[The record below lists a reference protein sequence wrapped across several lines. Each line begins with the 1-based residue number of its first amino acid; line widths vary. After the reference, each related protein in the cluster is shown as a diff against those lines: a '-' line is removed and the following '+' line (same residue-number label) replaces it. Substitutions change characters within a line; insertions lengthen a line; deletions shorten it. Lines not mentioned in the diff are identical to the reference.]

1 MREDQLK
8 NRGSSFLGFIFVLLV
23 LILGISLIGLFYFN
37 QDQSDNENQDIRF
50 WLYRHAEQ
58 IVGQEN
64 TFFVFIKNQGRHNLE
79 QVEVVLNFPQGFIV
93 KSSSPSCSQIL
104 AQRCFWSFDQIKK
117 GELKEIEFQG
127 QLFGQVDQVQNFDGV
142 LNFRLAGFS
151 SEFQKTLSSSI
162 KLTPSI
168 FLTWQIPEQSS
179 FGQKIESNLS
189 LENISEEIIPTTQ
202 VIINWPQDFTLAKAK
217 SVLENN
223 KGEEIEIKESER
235 QLKWKIDDLNPKDK
249 KGLEF
254 EGVFKNPLI
263 NELTFDLQA
272 GVFENKEFFPQ
283 IEKQKKILL
292 EKFDFN
298 ISLEANGLIEKI
310 QSCDWGQVLPIGL
323 TYYNQSQQ
331 TIKDFVL
338 KLKLI
343 GGQYVD
349 FNRLYQSRWHYY
361 QGPAHLA
368 SQGEADRSN
377 SQLSS
382 AFISKKFSS
391 EVIGESLEIFSDN
404 EIKGWSSDLIPAFN
418 QILPGDEGIIIF
430 DFPLKTPL
438 QAAKDNELQA
448 QVSLEILGQGKL
460 NQEDFI
466 WEMQGNKIELP
477 IKTSLNLESGA
488 RYYDDEHIPLG
499 QGPLPP
505 QVGEETRFSIFWR
518 IKNTTN
524 PIKNIFVKTKLSD
537 SVFWT
542 GQTKT
547 THGLIL
553 YQEDSQEVSWQIPEL
568 SIYQG
573 GPYSL
578 VEAQFEVK
586 IVPEKSQLNQI
597 LFLTE
602 DILLTAEDQL
612 TGDLI
617 FDQTNVLDT
626 NLKDDPWGQ
635 NQGIVI
641 ESKE

>member
-1 MREDQLK
+1 MKEDQLK
-8 NRGSSFLGFIFVLLV
+8 NRRSGLLGFIFVLLI

-37 QDQSDNENQDIRF
+37 QDRSDNDDQDVKF

-79 QVEVVLNFPQGFIV
+79 QVEVVLNFPQGFILE
-93 KSSSPSCSQIL
+93 SSSPACSQTSF
-104 AQRCFWSFDQIKK
+104 QRCFWSFDQIKK

-127 QLFGQVDQVQNFDGV
+127 QLFGQADQSQNFDGV
-142 LNFRLAGFS
+142 LNFYLTGFS
-151 SEFQKTLSSSI
+151 SEFKKTLSSSI

-179 FGQKIESNLS
+179 FGQKIESNIF
-189 LENISEEIIPTTQ
+189 LENISEEIIPKTQ
-202 VIINWPQDFTLAKAK
+202 VTVNWPQDFTLTKTN

-223 KGEEIEIKESER
+223 KGEEIEIKESDH
-235 QLKWKIDDLNPKDK
+235 QFIWKIDDLNPKDERS
-249 KGLEF
+249 LEF

-263 NELTFDLQA
+263 NELTFSLQA
-272 GVFENKEFFPQ
+272 SVFNNKEFFPQ
-283 IEKQKKILL
+283 VEKQKKILL

-298 ISLEANGLIEKI
+298 IALEVNGLIERI

-331 TIKDFVL
+331 TISDFAL

-349 FNRLYQSRWHYY
+349 FDRLYQSRWHYY
-361 QGPAHLA
+361 QG
-368 SQGEADRSN
+368 SN
-377 SQLSS
+377 AQSSS
-382 AFISKKFSS
+382 AFVSKRLSS
-391 EVIGESLEIFSDN
+391 EIISQSLGTFSDN
-404 EIKGWSSDLIPAFN
+404 KTKGWSSDLIPAFN
-418 QILPGDEGIIIF
+418 QILPGAEGIIVF
-430 DFPLKTPL
+430 DLPIKTSL
-438 QAAKDNELQA
+438 QATETSELKA
-448 QVSLEILGQGKL
+448 QISLEILGQGKL
-460 NQEDFI
+460 GQEDFI
-466 WEMQGNKIELP
+466 WEIKGNKIELP
-477 IKTSLNLESGA
+477 IKTSLRLKSGA

-524 PIKNIFVKTKLSD
+524 PIKNIFVKTKLPD
-537 SVFWT
+537 NVIWT

-553 YQEDSQEVSWQIPEL
+553 YQEDGQEISWQIPEL

-586 IVPEKSQLNQI
+586 IIPEESQLKQM

-602 DILLTAEDQL
+602 DIFLTAEDQL
-612 TGDLI
+612 TNDLI
-617 FDQTNVLDT
+617 FDKTNALDT
-626 NLKDDPWGQ
+626 NLEDDPWGK
-635 NQGIVI
+635 NQGVVI
-641 ESKE
+641 EPKE

>member
-1 MREDQLK
+1 MQIDQPK
-8 NRGSSFLGFIFVLLV
+8 NRGSSFLGLVFVLLV

-79 QVEVVLNFPQGFIV
+79 QVEVVLNFPQGFV
-93 KSSSPSCSQIL
+93 LKSSFPACGRAL

-127 QLFGQVDQVQNFDGV
+127 QLFGQADQSQSFDGV

-151 SEFQKTLSSSI
+151 SEFQKILSSSI

-189 LENISEEIIPTTQ
+189 LENISEEIIPTAQ
-202 VIINWPQDFTLAKAK
+202 VIINWPRDFTLAMAK

-223 KGEEIEIKESER
+223 EGEEIEIKESER
-235 QLKWKIDDLNPKDK
+235 QLKWKINDLNPKDK

-254 EGVFKNPLI
+254 EGFFKNPLI
-263 NELTFDLQA
+263 NELIFDLQA
-272 GVFENKEFFPQ
+272 GVFENKEFFLQ

-298 ISLEANGLIEKI
+298 IALEVNGLIKKV
-310 QSCDWGQVLPIGL
+310 QSSDWGQVLPIGL

-331 TIKDFVL
+331 TIKNFVL

-349 FNRLYQSRWHYY
+349 FNRFYQSRWHYY
-361 QGPAHLA
+361 QG
-368 SQGEADRSN
+368 SN
-377 SQLSS
+377 SQSSS
-382 AFISKKFSS
+382 AFISKKISS
-391 EVIGESLEIFSDN
+391 EVINEALEIFSDN
-404 EIKGWSSDLIPAFN
+404 ETKGWSSDLIPAFN
-418 QILPGDEGIIIF
+418 QILPGAEGIIVF
-430 DFPLKTPL
+430 DLPLKTSL
-438 QAAKDNELQA
+438 QAIKANELQA
-448 QVSLEILGQGKL
+448 QISLEILGQGKL

-466 WEMQGNKIELP
+466 WEMQGNKIELL
-477 IKTSLNLESGA
+477 IKTSLSLESGA
-488 RYYDDEHIPLG
+488 RYYDDEHVPLG

-505 QVGEETRFSIFWR
+505 QVGEETYFSIFWR

-524 PIKNIFVKTKLSD
+524 PIKNILVKTKLPD
-537 SVFWT
+537 SVIWT

-553 YQEDSQEVSWQIPEL
+553 YQEDGQEVSWQIPEL

-641 ESKE
+641 E

>member
-1 MREDQLK
+1 MKEDQLK
-8 NRGSSFLGFIFVLLV
+8 NRRSGLLGFIFVLLI

-37 QDQSDNENQDIRF
+37 QDRSDNDDQDVKF

-79 QVEVVLNFPQGFIV
+79 QVEVVLNFPQGFILE
-93 KSSSPSCSQIL
+93 SSSPACSQTSF
-104 AQRCFWSFDQIKK
+104 QRCFWSFDQIKK

-127 QLFGQVDQVQNFDGV
+127 QLFGQADQSQNFDGV
-142 LNFRLAGFS
+142 LNFYLTGFS
-151 SEFQKTLSSSI
+151 SEFKKTLSSSI

-179 FGQKIESNLS
+179 FGQKIESNIF
-189 LENISEEIIPTTQ
+189 LENISEEIIPKTQ
-202 VIINWPQDFTLAKAK
+202 VTVNWPQDFTLTKTN

-223 KGEEIEIKESER
+223 KGEEIEIKESDH
-235 QLKWKIDDLNPKDK
+235 QFIWKIDDLNPKDERS
-249 KGLEF
+249 LEF

-263 NELTFDLQA
+263 NELTFSLQA
-272 GVFENKEFFPQ
+272 SVFNNKEFFPQ
-283 IEKQKKILL
+283 VEKQKKILL

-298 ISLEANGLIEKI
+298 IALEVNGLIERI

-331 TIKDFVL
+331 TISDFAL

-349 FNRLYQSRWHYY
+349 FDRLYQSRWHYY
-361 QGPAHLA
+361 QG
-368 SQGEADRSN
+368 SN
-377 SQLSS
+377 AQSSS
-382 AFISKKFSS
+382 AFVSKRLSS
-391 EVIGESLEIFSDN
+391 EIISQSLGTFSDN
-404 EIKGWSSDLIPAFN
+404 KTKGWSSDLIPAFN
-418 QILPGDEGIIIF
+418 QILPGAEGIIVF
-430 DFPLKTPL
+430 DLPIKTSL
-438 QAAKDNELQA
+438 QATETSELKA
-448 QVSLEILGQGKL
+448 QISLEILGQGKL
-460 NQEDFI
+460 GQEDFI
-466 WEMQGNKIELP
+466 WEIKGNKIELP
-477 IKTSLNLESGA
+477 IKTSLRLESGA

-524 PIKNIFVKTKLSD
+524 PIKNIFVKTKLPD
-537 SVFWT
+537 NVIWT

-553 YQEDSQEVSWQIPEL
+553 YQEDGQEISWQIPEL

-586 IVPEKSQLNQI
+586 IIPEESQLKQM

-602 DILLTAEDQL
+602 DIFLTAEDQL
-612 TGDLI
+612 TNDLI
-617 FDQTNVLDT
+617 FDKTNALDT
-626 NLKDDPWGQ
+626 NLEDDPWGK
-635 NQGIVI
+635 NQGVVI
-641 ESKE
+641 EPKE

>member
-1 MREDQLK
+1 MKEDQLK
-8 NRGSSFLGFIFVLLV
+8 NRRSGLLGFIFVLLI

-37 QDQSDNENQDIRF
+37 QDRSDNDDQDVKF

-79 QVEVVLNFPQGFIV
+79 QVEVVLNFPQGFILE
-93 KSSSPSCSQIL
+93 SSSPACSQTSF
-104 AQRCFWSFDQIKK
+104 QRCFWSFDQIKK

-127 QLFGQVDQVQNFDGV
+127 QLFGQADQSQNFDGV
-142 LNFRLAGFS
+142 LNFYLAGFS
-151 SEFQKTLSSSI
+151 SEFKKTLSSSV

-179 FGQKIESNLS
+179 FGQKIESNIF
-189 LENISEEIIPTTQ
+189 LENISEEIIPKTQ
-202 VIINWPQDFTLAKAK
+202 VTVNWPQDFTLTKTN

-223 KGEEIEIKESER
+223 KGEEIEIKESDH
-235 QLKWKIDDLNPKDK
+235 QFIWKIDDLNPKDERS
-249 KGLEF
+249 LEF

-263 NELTFDLQA
+263 NELTFSLQA
-272 GVFENKEFFPQ
+272 SVFNNKEFFPQ
-283 IEKQKKILL
+283 VEKQKKILL

-298 ISLEANGLIEKI
+298 IALEVNGLIERI

-331 TIKDFVL
+331 TISDFAL

-349 FNRLYQSRWHYY
+349 FDRLYQSRWHYY
-361 QGPAHLA
+361 QG
-368 SQGEADRSN
+368 SN
-377 SQLSS
+377 AQSSS
-382 AFISKKFSS
+382 AFVSKRLSS
-391 EVIGESLEIFSDN
+391 EIISQSLGTFSDN
-404 EIKGWSSDLIPAFN
+404 KTKGWSSDLIPAFN
-418 QILPGDEGIIIF
+418 QILPGAEGIIVF
-430 DFPLKTPL
+430 DLPIKTSL
-438 QAAKDNELQA
+438 QATETSELKA
-448 QVSLEILGQGKL
+448 QISLEILGQGKL
-460 NQEDFI
+460 GQEDFI
-466 WEMQGNKIELP
+466 WEMKGNKIELP
-477 IKTSLNLESGA
+477 IKTSLRLESGA

-505 QVGEETRFSIFWR
+505 QVGEETRFSIFLR

-524 PIKNIFVKTKLSD
+524 PIKNIFVKTKLPD
-537 SVFWT
+537 NVIWT

-553 YQEDSQEVSWQIPEL
+553 YQEDGQEISWQIPEL

-586 IVPEKSQLNQI
+586 IIPEESQLKQM

-602 DILLTAEDQL
+602 DIFLTAEDQL
-612 TGDLI
+612 TNDLI
-617 FDQTNVLDT
+617 FDKTNALDT
-626 NLKDDPWGQ
+626 NLEDDPWGK
-635 NQGIVI
+635 NQGVVI
-641 ESKE
+641 EPKE

>member
-1 MREDQLK
+1 MQTNQPK
-8 NRGSSFLGFIFVLLV
+8 NRGSSFLGLVFVLLILV
-23 LILGISLIGLFYFN
+23 LGISLIGLFYFN
-37 QDQSDNENQDIRF
+37 QDPSDNKNQDIRF
-50 WLYRHAEQ
+50 WFYRHAEQ

-79 QVEVVLNFPQGFIV
+79 QVEVVLDFPQGFV
-93 KSSSPSCSQIL
+93 LKSSSPACGQVL
-104 AQRCFWSFDQIKK
+104 AQRCFWSFAQIKK
-117 GELKEIEFQG
+117 GELKEIELQG
-127 QLFGQVDQVQNFDGV
+127 QLFGRADQAQNFDGV

-168 FLTWQIPEQSS
+168 FLAWQIPEQSS

-189 LENISEEIIPTTQ
+189 LENISEEIIPTAQ
-202 VIINWPQDFTLAKAK
+202 VIINWSRDFTLARAK

-223 KGEEIEIKESER
+223 KEEEIEIKESER
-235 QLKWKIDDLNPKDK
+235 QLKWKINDLNPKDK

-272 GVFENKEFFPQ
+272 GVFENKEFFSQ

-298 ISLEANGLIEKI
+298 IALEVNGLIEKV
-310 QSCDWGQVLPIGL
+310 QSCDWGQILPIGL

-338 KLKLI
+338 KLKLT

-349 FNRLYQSRWHYY
+349 FDRLYQSRWHYY
-361 QGPAHLA
+361 QGSS
-368 SQGEADRSN
+368 SQS
-377 SQLSS
+377 SS
-382 AFISKKFSS
+382 AFISKKLSS
-391 EVIGESLEIFSDN
+391 EVISESLEIFSDN
-404 EIKGWSSDLIPAFN
+404 KIKGWSSGLIPAFE
-418 QILPGDEGIIIF
+418 QILPGAEGIVVF
-430 DFPLKTPL
+430 DLPLKTSL
-438 QAAKDNELQA
+438 QAIKASELQA
-448 QVSLEILGQGKL
+448 QISLEILGQGRL

-477 IKTSLNLESGA
+477 IKTSLNLESDA

-524 PIKNIFVKTKLSD
+524 PIKNIFVKTKLPD
-537 SVFWT
+537 SVIWT

-553 YQEDSQEVSWQIPEL
+553 YQEDGQEVSWQIPEL

-586 IVPEKSQLNQI
+586 MVPKKFQLNQL

-617 FDQTNVLDT
+617 FDQASALDT

>member
-1 MREDQLK
+1 MKEDQLK
-8 NRGSSFLGFIFVLLV
+8 NRRSGLLGFIFVLLI

-37 QDQSDNENQDIRF
+37 QDRSDNDDQDVKF

-79 QVEVVLNFPQGFIV
+79 QVEVVLNFPQGFILE
-93 KSSSPSCSQIL
+93 SSSPACSQTSF
-104 AQRCFWSFDQIKK
+104 QRCFWSFDQIKK

-127 QLFGQVDQVQNFDGV
+127 QLFGQADQSQNFDGV
-142 LNFRLAGFS
+142 LNFYLTGFS
-151 SEFQKTLSSSI
+151 SEFKKTLSSSI

-179 FGQKIESNLS
+179 FGQKIESNIF
-189 LENISEEIIPTTQ
+189 LENISEEIIPKTQ
-202 VIINWPQDFTLAKAK
+202 VTVNWPQDFTLTKTN

-223 KGEEIEIKESER
+223 KGEEIEIKESDH
-235 QLKWKIDDLNPKDK
+235 QFIWKIDDLNPKDERS
-249 KGLEF
+249 LEF

-263 NELTFDLQA
+263 NELTFSLQA
-272 GVFENKEFFPQ
+272 SVFNNKEFFPQ
-283 IEKQKKILL
+283 VEKQKKILL

-298 ISLEANGLIEKI
+298 IALEINGLIERI

-331 TIKDFVL
+331 TISDFAL

-349 FNRLYQSRWHYY
+349 FDRLYQSRWHYY
-361 QGPAHLA
+361 QG
-368 SQGEADRSN
+368 SN
-377 SQLSS
+377 AQSSS
-382 AFISKKFSS
+382 AFVSKRLSS
-391 EVIGESLEIFSDN
+391 EIISQSLGTFSDN
-404 EIKGWSSDLIPAFN
+404 KTKGWSSDLIPAFN
-418 QILPGDEGIIIF
+418 QILPGAEGIIVF
-430 DFPLKTPL
+430 DLPIKTSL
-438 QAAKDNELQA
+438 QATETSELKA
-448 QVSLEILGQGKL
+448 QISLEILGQGKL
-460 NQEDFI
+460 GQEDFI
-466 WEMQGNKIELP
+466 WEIKGNKIELP
-477 IKTSLNLESGA
+477 IKTSLRLKSGA

-524 PIKNIFVKTKLSD
+524 PIKNIFVKTKLPD
-537 SVFWT
+537 NVIWT

-553 YQEDSQEVSWQIPEL
+553 YQEDGQEISWQIPEL

-586 IVPEKSQLNQI
+586 IIPEESQLKQM

-602 DILLTAEDQL
+602 DIFLTAEDQL
-612 TGDLI
+612 TNDLI
-617 FDQTNVLDT
+617 FDKTNALDT
-626 NLKDDPWGQ
+626 NLEDDPWGK
-635 NQGIVI
+635 NQGVVI
-641 ESKE
+641 EPKE

>member
-1 MREDQLK
+1 MQIDQPK
-8 NRGSSFLGFIFVLLV
+8 NRGSSFLGFVFVILI
-23 LILGISLIGLFYFN
+23 LILGISLIGLFYSN
-37 QDQSDNENQDIRF
+37 RDQSNNENQDIRF
-50 WLYRHAEQ
+50 WFYRHAEQ
-58 IVGQEN
+58 TVGQEN
-64 TFFVFIKNQGRHNLE
+64 TFFVFVKNQGRHNLE
-79 QVEVVLNFPQGFIV
+79 QVEVILNFPQGFIL
-93 KSSSPSCSQIL
+93 KSSSPVCSQVL
-104 AQRCFWSFDQIKK
+104 GQRCLWSFDKIKK
-117 GELKEIEFQG
+117 GELREIELHG
-127 QLFGQVDQVQNFDGV
+127 KLFGQADQSQNFDGV
-142 LNFRLAGFS
+142 LNFHLAGFS

-189 LENISEEIIPTTQ
+189 LENISEEIISRAQ
-202 VIINWPQDFTLAKAK
+202 VIINWPSDFSLENAK
-217 SVLENN
+217 SVLEND
-223 KGEEIEIKESER
+223 KGEKIEIKESEF
-235 QLKWKIDDLNPKDK
+235 QIKWEIDDLNPKDK
-249 KGLEF
+249 KGLRF
-254 EGVFKNPLI
+254 EGVLKNPLI
-263 NELTFDLQA
+263 NELIFNLQA
-272 GVFENKEFFPQ
+272 GVFEDKEFFSQ

-298 ISLEANGLIEKI
+298 IALEVNGLIEKV

-349 FNRLYQSRWHYY
+349 FDRLYQSRWHYY
-361 QGPAHLA
+361 Q
-368 SQGEADRSN
+368 DSN
-377 SQLSS
+377 SQPSS
-382 AFISKKFSS
+382 VFISKQLSS
-391 EVIGESLEIFSDN
+391 EVINKSSEIFSDN
-404 EIKGWSSDLIPAFN
+404 ETKGWSLDLIPAFN
-418 QILPGDEGIIIF
+418 QILPGAEGIIVF
-430 DFPLKTPL
+430 DIPLKTSL
-438 QAAKDNELQA
+438 QATKANELQA
-448 QVSLEILGQGKL
+448 QISLEILGQGKL

-466 WEMQGNKIELP
+466 WEMSGNKIELP
-477 IKTSLNLESGA
+477 IKTNLNLEADA

-505 QVGEETRFSIFWR
+505 QVGEETHFSIFWR

-524 PIKNIFVKTKLSD
+524 PIKNIFVKTKLPNSII
-537 SVFWT
+537 WT

-547 THGLIL
+547 THGIIL
-553 YQEDSQEVSWQIPEL
+553 YQEDSQEVFWQIPEL

-578 VEAQFEVK
+578 VEAEFEVK
-586 IVPEKSQLNQI
+586 IVPEKFHLNQI

-602 DILLTAEDQL
+602 DISLTAEDQL

-617 FDQTNVLDT
+617 FDQINGLDT
-626 NLKDDPWGQ
+626 NLKDDSWGR

>member
-1 MREDQLK
+1 MQEDQLK
-8 NRGSSFLGFIFVLLV
+8 NRGSSFLGFIFVLLI

-37 QDQSDNENQDIRF
+37 KNQSDNENEDIRF

-79 QVEVVLNFPQGFIV
+79 QVEVVLNFPQGFIL
-93 KSSSPSCSQIL
+93 KSSSPACSQVL
-104 AQRCFWSFDQIKK
+104 TQRCSWSFDRIKK

-127 QLFGQVDQVQNFDGV
+127 QLFGKADQAQNFDGV

-168 FLTWQIPEQSS
+168 FLTWQLPEQSS

-189 LENISEEIIPTTQ
+189 LENISEEIIPAAQ
-202 VIINWPQDFTLAKAK
+202 VIINWPQDFTLVKAK

-223 KGEEIEIKESER
+223 KGEEIEIKESEF
-235 QLKWKIDDLNPKDK
+235 QLKWKIDDLDPKDR

-254 EGVFKNPLI
+254 EGFLKNPLI
-263 NELTFDLQA
+263 NELTFSLQA
-272 GVFENKEFFPQ
+272 GIIENKEFFLQ
-283 IEKQKKILL
+283 IEKQKKILF

-298 ISLEANGLIEKI
+298 IALEVNGLIEKI
-310 QSCDWGQVLPIGL
+310 QSSDWGQVLPIGL
-323 TYYNQSQQ
+323 TYYNQSRQ
-331 TIKDFVL
+331 TINDFVL
-338 KLKLI
+338 KLKLT
-343 GGQYVD
+343 GSQYVD

-361 QGPAHLA
+361 QG
-368 SQGEADRSN
+368 SN
-377 SQLSS
+377 SQSSS
-382 AFISKKFSS
+382 AFISKKLSS
-391 EVIGESLEIFSDN
+391 EVISSLGIFSDN
-404 EIKGWSSDLIPAFN
+404 ETRGWSSDLIPAFN
-418 QILPGDEGIIIF
+418 QILPGAEGIIVF
-430 DFPLKTPL
+430 DLPLKTSL
-438 QAAKDNELQA
+438 QAIKASELQA
-448 QVSLEILGQGKL
+448 QINLEILGQGKL

-466 WEMQGNKIELP
+466 WEMQGNNIELP
-477 IKTSLNLESGA
+477 IKTSLTLESDA

-524 PIKNIFVKTKLSD
+524 PIKNIFVKTELPNN
-537 SVFWT
+537 VVWT
-542 GQTKT
+542 GQTKI
-547 THGLIL
+547 THGIIL
-553 YQEDSQEVSWQIPEL
+553 YQEDGQEVSWQIPEL

-586 IVPEKSQLNQI
+586 IVPEESQLSQI

-602 DILLTAEDQL
+602 DVLLTAEDQL
-612 TGDLI
+612 TGELI
-617 FDQTNVLDT
+617 FDQTNALDT
-626 NLKDDPWGQ
+626 NLKDDLWGR

>member
-1 MREDQLK
+1 MKEDQLK
-8 NRGSSFLGFIFVLLV
+8 NRRSGLLGFIFVLLI

-37 QDQSDNENQDIRF
+37 QDRSDNDDQDVKF

-79 QVEVVLNFPQGFIV
+79 QVEVVLNFPQGFILE
-93 KSSSPSCSQIL
+93 SSSPACSQTSF
-104 AQRCFWSFDQIKK
+104 QRCFWSFDQIKK

-127 QLFGQVDQVQNFDGV
+127 QLFGQADQSQNFDGV
-142 LNFRLAGFS
+142 LNFYLAGFS
-151 SEFQKTLSSSI
+151 SEFKKTLSSSI

-179 FGQKIESNLS
+179 FGQKIESNIF
-189 LENISEEIIPTTQ
+189 LENISEEIIPKTQ
-202 VIINWPQDFTLAKAK
+202 VTVNWPQDFTLTKTN

-223 KGEEIEIKESER
+223 KGEEIEIKESDH
-235 QLKWKIDDLNPKDK
+235 QFIWKIDDLNPKDERS
-249 KGLEF
+249 LEF

-263 NELTFDLQA
+263 NELTFSLQA
-272 GVFENKEFFPQ
+272 SVFNNKEFFPQ
-283 IEKQKKILL
+283 VEKQKKILL

-298 ISLEANGLIEKI
+298 IALEVNGLIERI

-331 TIKDFVL
+331 TISDFAL

-349 FNRLYQSRWHYY
+349 FDRLYQSRWHYY
-361 QGPAHLA
+361 QG
-368 SQGEADRSN
+368 SN
-377 SQLSS
+377 AQSSS
-382 AFISKKFSS
+382 AFVSKRLSS
-391 EVIGESLEIFSDN
+391 EIISQSLGTFSDN
-404 EIKGWSSDLIPAFN
+404 KTKGWSSDLIPAFN
-418 QILPGDEGIIIF
+418 QILPGAEGIIVF
-430 DFPLKTPL
+430 DLPIKTSL
-438 QAAKDNELQA
+438 QAIKTSELQA
-448 QVSLEILGQGKL
+448 QISLEILGQGKL
-460 NQEDFI
+460 GQEDFI
-466 WEMQGNKIELP
+466 WEIKGNKIELP
-477 IKTSLNLESGA
+477 IKTSLRLKSGA

-524 PIKNIFVKTKLSD
+524 PIKNIFVKTKLPD
-537 SVFWT
+537 NVIWT

-553 YQEDSQEVSWQIPEL
+553 YQEDGQEISWQIPEL

-586 IVPEKSQLNQI
+586 IIPEESQLKQM

-602 DILLTAEDQL
+602 DIFLTAEDQL
-612 TGDLI
+612 TNDLI
-617 FDQTNVLDT
+617 FDKTNALDT
-626 NLKDDPWGQ
+626 NLEDDPWGK
-635 NQGIVI
+635 NQGVVI
-641 ESKE
+641 EPKE